1 MGAGQSSSSQA
12 SVCDFSEEQI
22 LKIDEENENIY
33 RSIIELKKS
42 QEYNPQYTTFV
53 MQQSGVGTKG
63 ETTPPLPLPL
73 VEKSIFLDNLRRIL
87 KEYKTILEWIINLCK
102 KYKSVYVEK
111 RDVERDID
119 EFISVN
125 MIKAQ
130 TLLNTF
136 NQNRIGIENSD
147 DFKEPINI
155 INKINVRFSD
165 VEKLKNEMK
174 AILKQQEDAQTTK
187 MFSRTGGSSS
197 SRFKKRKQMKMKMK
211 SSNYRSKTRNSKK
224 KYNGKSV
231 KK

>member
-1 MGAGQSSSSQA
+1 
-12 SVCDFSEEQI
+12 
-22 LKIDEENENIY
+22 
-33 RSIIELKKS
+33 
-42 QEYNPQYTTFV
+42 

-73 VEKSIFLDNLRRIL
+73 VEKTIFLDNLRRIL
-87 KEYKTILEWIINLCK
+87 KEYNTILGSIINLCK

-111 RDVERDID
+111 RDVERDV

-136 NQNRIGIENSD
+136 NQNRIGVENSD

-155 INKINVRFSD
+155 INKINERFSNID
-165 VEKLKNEMK
+165 ELKSEMETILK
-174 AILKQQEDAQTTK
+174 LKQQEDAQTTK
-187 MFSRTGGSSS
+187 MFSRAGGSSS
-197 SRFKKRKQMKMKMK
+197 SGSKKRKQMKMKMK
-211 SSNYRSKTRNSKK
+211 SSNSHSKTRNNKQKYKK
-224 KYNGKSV
+224 CKSV